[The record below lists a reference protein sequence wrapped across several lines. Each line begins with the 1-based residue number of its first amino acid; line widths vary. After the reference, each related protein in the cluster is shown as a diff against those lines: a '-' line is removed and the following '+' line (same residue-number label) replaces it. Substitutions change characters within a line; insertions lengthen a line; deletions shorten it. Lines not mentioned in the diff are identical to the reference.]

1 MKRDLLGLKFV
12 NKNLKKQVLHS
23 ESYSRRKNLKFIGIV
38 ENSSDSTNNQNAAKS
53 NDSLQSENTKDVFF
67 KFFEDKL
74 NIADASKRIESQRV
88 HHLDKPRSS
97 GDPRPIIARFLR

>member
-12 NKNLKKQVLHS
+12 NKNLKKQLLHS

-74 NIADASKRIESQRV
+74 NIADAR
-88 HHLDKPRSS
+88 
-97 GDPRPIIARFLR
+97 